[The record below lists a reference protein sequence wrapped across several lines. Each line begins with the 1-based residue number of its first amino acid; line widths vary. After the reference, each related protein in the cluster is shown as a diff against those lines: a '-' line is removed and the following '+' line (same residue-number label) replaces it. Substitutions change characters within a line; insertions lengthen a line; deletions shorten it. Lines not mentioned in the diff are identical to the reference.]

1 MEPVNETLRMHMCLA
16 RSSPVGPAPVTTWMQ
31 PLGKPAASKRGATA
45 RVPRGAFRGGFD
57 DQDITC
63 GQGGRC
69 LQDEGCD
76 RGVEGVDGCTDSQWF
91 VTDELHKSI
100 VGGEVVALL
109 LVGPASI
116 VQDCVLDVRLLP
128 SWNDRC
134 RVSGRKSVQCQ
145 HIDEL
150 FVHRS
155 GQAVEA
161 LGVLHRSE
169 FAVFFEGDFGVL
181 HGELDVFSATSGN
194 AFHDLAVVLWI
205 DQREGV
211 FRL

>member
-1 MEPVNETLRMHMCLA
+1 MRMCLV
-16 RSSPVGPAPVTTWMQ
+16 RNSPIGPAPATTWMQ
-31 PLGKPAASKRGATA
+31 TLGKPAASKRGATA

-63 GQGGRC
+63 GRGGRC

-76 RGVEGVDGCTDSQWF
+76 RGAEGVSGCTDSQWF
-91 VTDELHKSI
+91 VADELHKSI

-134 RVSGRKSVQCQ
+134 RFSGRKSVQCQ
-145 HIDEL
+145 SIDEL
-150 FVHRS
+150 FVHGS

-161 LGVLHRSE
+161 LGCCI
-169 FAVFFEGDFGVL
+169 AVNLLYSSRAASVCCMESSMSSAPQVGMPSTTLLLYFGLTREKVSFDFDSTNSPL
-181 HGELDVFSATSGN
+181 
-194 AFHDLAVVLWI
+194 
-205 DQREGV
+205 R
-211 FRL
+211 